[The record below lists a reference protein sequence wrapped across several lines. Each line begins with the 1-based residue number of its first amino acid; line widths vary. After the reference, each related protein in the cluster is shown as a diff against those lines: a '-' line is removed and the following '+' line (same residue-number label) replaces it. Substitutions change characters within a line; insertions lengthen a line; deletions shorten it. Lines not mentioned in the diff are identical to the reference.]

1 MLQVDL
7 GLLDNDIINVA
18 QIARFDALVA
28 INLPHDSAVSS
39 TNDANLLGVR
49 MEVHWDMRHHLVLRL
64 GFRVQ
69 GSGFRVQGSGYRV
82 QGTGYRV
89 QGTGVRVHN
98 LMKFGF
104 SLV

>member
-28 INLPHDSAVSS
+28 VNLPHDAAVSS
-39 TNDANLLGVR
+39 TDYANLLGVGVE
-49 MEVHWDMRHHLVLRL
+49 MHWDVRHHLVLRL

-69 GSGFRVQGSGYRV
+69 GSGFRV
-82 QGTGYRV
+82 
-89 QGTGVRVHN
+89 HN
-98 LMKFGF
+98 LM
-104 SLV
+104 